1 MSRAVNSGKNCR
13 MEASQLSTDRARSI
27 AIWIGAAVIL
37 AWNIYSLRLFI
48 EDDTYISL
56 RYVINF
62 ARHGQLTWNLGE
74 RVEGY
79 TNFLQ
84 IVATA
89 PLVKCGVDPMVAVR
103 CVNGLA
109 VIGLL
114 AAVANA
120 ARGFLTANPL
130 AVPVGV
136 FLIAASAPVILWMWG
151 GLESG
156 ITAAFIAAAI
166 AALLPIFAGSPR
178 SLARALVGGLF
189 FGLAYLSRPDSL
201 APAGAAVLAVF
212 LLMPAPLMTR
222 FRTAFLLGGVIAV
235 IVAIHVAWRLSY
247 YGDVLPNTFYAKMA
261 GPLSERLAF
270 GAPYVLK
277 SMLSLPVIPLAL
289 IGLAITLALRKTTRA
304 ILMLGA
310 VVCIQLLAV
319 LWVGGD
325 HMYGA
330 RMLVPIVGV
339 ACALL
344 VAVLA
349 VPMAVQWR
357 RVALVAI
364 LVLTAGVNMAFPRYR
379 MDSAA
384 FGGTLVG
391 QYINKAWPAGSV
403 VALATAGSTP
413 YFAPGFTYVD
423 TLGLNDRT
431 IAHRPAVPMRTAK
444 QALPGH
450 AKGDGAYV
458 LRRQPDFIIFG
469 PAWGALAS
477 RPVFL
482 TDIELAATPEFHRCY
497 VPEILRLPY
506 SDAFAAQ
513 DWLYHPQPLPF
524 IYYRRICAVSR

>member
-1 MSRAVNSGKNCR
+1 MKA
-13 MEASQLSTDRARSI
+13 EQLSSDRLRST
-27 AIWIGAAVIL
+27 AIWIGAAVLL
-37 AWNIYSLRLFI
+37 AWNIYSLRLFT

-62 ARHGQLTWNLGE
+62 ARHGEITWNLGE

-89 PLVKCGVDPMVAVR
+89 PLVKLGIDPMVAVR
-103 CVNGLA
+103 CVNALA
-109 VIGLL
+109 VIGLF

-120 ARGFLTANPL
+120 ARGFLPANRL
-130 AVPVGV
+130 AMAIGV
-136 FLIAASAPVILWMWG
+136 FLIASSAPVILWLWG
-151 GLESG
+151 GLESD
-156 ITAAFIAAAI
+156 IAAAFIAAAI
-166 AALLPIFAGSPR
+166 AALLPIMTGSR
-178 SLARALVGGLF
+178 RGLARGLIGGLL
-189 FGLAYLSRPDSL
+189 FGLAYLARPDSL

-212 LLMPAPLMTR
+212 LLMPAPLLTR

-235 IVAIHVAWRLSY
+235 VVAIHVAWRLSY

-261 GPLSERLAF
+261 GPLAERLAS
-270 GAPYVLK
+270 GVPYVVK
-277 SMLSLPVIPLAL
+277 SALSLPVIPLAM
-289 IGLAITLALRKTTRA
+289 IGLVITVALRKATPA

-310 VVCIQLLAV
+310 VVGTQLLAV

-339 ACALL
+339 ASALL
-344 VAVLA
+344 VAVLS
-349 VPMAVQWR
+349 VPMTIRWR
-357 RVALVAI
+357 RVALATI
-364 LVLTAGVNMAFPRYR
+364 LIVCTGVSLAFPRYR

-391 QYINKAWPAGSV
+391 KYINQAWPAGSV

-413 YFAPGFTYVD
+413 YFAPGFTYID

-458 LRRQPDFIIFG
+458 LRRQPNFIIFG
-469 PAWGALAS
+469 PAWGALVE

-482 TDIELAATPEFHRCY
+482 TDFELATMPEFRRCY
-497 VPEILRLPY
+497 VPEMLQLPY

-513 DWLYHPQPLPF
+513 DWLYHPRPLPF
-524 IYYRRICAVSR
+524 IYYRRICAVSRLPG

>member
-1 MSRAVNSGKNCR
+1 M
-13 MEASQLSTDRARSI
+13 
-27 AIWIGAAVIL
+27 AIWIGAAVL
-37 AWNIYSLRLFI
+37 LSWNVYSLRFFI

-56 RYVINF
+56 RYVLNF
-62 ARHGQLTWNLGE
+62 VRHGDLSWNLGE

-89 PLVKCGVDPMVAVR
+89 PLVKLGLDPMVSVR

-109 VIGLL
+109 VIGLII
-114 AAVANA
+114 AVARA
-120 ARGFLTANPL
+120 AKGFLADNPL
-130 AVPVGV
+130 AVAVGV
-136 FLIAASAPVILWMWG
+136 FVIASSAPVILWMWG

-156 ITAAFIAAAI
+156 ITAAFIAAAV
-166 AALLPIFAGSPR
+166 ATLLPIMTGSPR
-178 SLARALVGGLF
+178 GLERALVGGLF

-212 LLMPAPLMTR
+212 VLAPAP
-222 FRTAFLLGGVIAV
+222 FRTRLRDAFALGGVIAV

-261 GPLSERLAF
+261 APLFERLTF
-270 GAPYVLK
+270 GTPYVVK
-277 SMLSLPVIPLAL
+277 SALSLPVIPLAT
-289 IGLAITLALRKTTRA
+289 IGLVITFVLRKATPA

-310 VVCIQLLAV
+310 VVCTQLLAV

-339 ACALL
+339 AAILL
-344 VAVLA
+344 VAVLS
-349 VPMAVQWR
+349 VPMTLSWR
-357 RVALVAI
+357 RVCLVA
-364 LVLTAGVNMAFPRYR
+364 VLIVTAGVGVAFPRYR

-391 QYINKAWPAGSV
+391 KYINQAWPAGSV
-403 VALATAGSTP
+403 VAVSTAGSTP

-431 IAHRPAVPMRTAK
+431 IGHRTAVPMRMAR

-458 LRRQPDFIIFG
+458 LRRQPDYIIFG
-469 PAWGALAS
+469 PAWGALAE

-482 TDIELAATPEFHRCY
+482 TDFELKATPEFHRCY
-497 VPEILRLPY
+497 VPEIVRLSY
-506 SDAFAAQ
+506 SNAFAAH
-513 DWLYHPQPLPF
+513 DWLYHPKPLPF
-524 IYYRRICAVSR
+524 IYYRRVCPVSR